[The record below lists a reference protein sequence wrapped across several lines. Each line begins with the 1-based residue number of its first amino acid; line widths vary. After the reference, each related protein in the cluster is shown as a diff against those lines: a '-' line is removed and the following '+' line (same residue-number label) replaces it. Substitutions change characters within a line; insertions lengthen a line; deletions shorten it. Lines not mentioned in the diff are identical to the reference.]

1 MRTGDAVQHERI
13 IELFDRNQSAGVAA
27 GLLRVRVEDEKLVGQ
42 YVTVKGERLLNFG
55 SCAYLGLNLDDRLK
69 AGAIDAI
76 QRYGPVFSSSG
87 AYTSIDLYNHLEAQL
102 EEIFEAAVVV
112 PTTTTLGHLSAL
124 PLLIGVGD
132 AVIVDAQAHSSVHL
146 ATQSLIAEGIP
157 VRVVNHNDLDALD
170 AALADLVDS
179 HHAVWYLADGVY
191 SMYGDV
197 APVDALLSRL
207 DRHDNM
213 YAYLDDAHGFGWK
226 GSKGRGFVLEG
237 ISLHERMVVAVS
249 LSKSFGSGGAA
260 IAFPNRVLA
269 DRVQRLGGTMTF
281 SGPLHPAE
289 LGAAIA
295 SAEIHLSD
303 EHACLTARIDEQI
316 EFTARLIKE
325 LEIPVVSMDHTPI
338 WFAHI
343 GGKDDT
349 LDIAQ
354 RLMADGFYCNYA
366 AFPAVPVGHAG
377 VRFTQ
382 TLYHSEAD
390 IGAFLE
396 CMAGHIADVLGT
408 ADDGIDIIV
417 DLSDT
422 AQMVNETSGSLS

>member
-1 MRTGDAVQHERI
+1 MRTGDAIQHERI
-13 IELFDRNQSAGVAA
+13 IKLFDRNQSAGVAA

-42 YVTVKGERLLNFG
+42 YVTVKGRRLLNFG

-76 QRYGPVFSSSG
+76 ERYGPVFSSSG
-87 AYTSIDLYNHLEAQL
+87 AYTSIDLYSRLETQL
-102 EEIFEAAVVV
+102 EEIFEAAVIV

-124 PLLIGVGD
+124 PLLIGAGD
-132 AVIVDAQAHSSVHL
+132 AVVVDAQAHSSIHL

-157 VRVVNHNDLDALD
+157 VRVVDHNDLEALD
-170 AALADLVDS
+170 AALADLVGS
-179 HHAVWYLADGVY
+179 HNAVWYLADGVY

-197 APVDALLSRL
+197 APVDAISSRL
-207 DRHDNM
+207 DRYDNL
-213 YAYLDDAHGFGWK
+213 YVYIDDAHGFGWT

-237 ISLHERMVVAVS
+237 RTLHERMVVAVS

-260 IAFPNRVLA
+260 IAFPNRALA

-303 EHACLTARIDEQI
+303 EHAHLMARIDEQI
-316 EFTARLIKE
+316 EYMAHLIKE
-325 LEIPVVSMDHTPI
+325 FEIPAVSIDHTPI

-343 GGKDDT
+343 GGMNDT
-349 LDIAQ
+349 LEVAQ
-354 RLMADGFYCNYA
+354 RLLADGFYCNYA
-366 AFPAVPVGHAG
+366 VFPAVPVGHG
-377 VRFTQ
+377 GIRFTQ

-390 IGAFLE
+390 LAAFVE
-396 CMAGHIADVLGT
+396 CMAGHIADVVDSV
-408 ADDGIDIIV
+408 DDGIDITV
-417 DLSDT
+417 DLSD
-422 AQMVNETSGSLS
+422 AADLASEHAIH

>member
-13 IELFDRNQSAGVAA
+13 IKLFDRNQSAGVAA
-27 GLLRVRVEDEKLVGQ
+27 GLLRVRVEDEHLVGQ
-42 YVTVKGERLLNFG
+42 YVTVNGRRLLNFG

-76 QRYGPVFSSSG
+76 ERFGPVFSSSG
-87 AYTSIDLYNHLEAQL
+87 AYTSIDLYNKLEAQL
-102 EEIFEAAVVV
+102 EEIFEAAVIV

-132 AVIVDAQAHSSVHL
+132 AVVIDAQAHSSIHL

-170 AALADLVDS
+170 AALAELVDS
-179 HHAVWYLADGVY
+179 HNAVWYLADGVY
-191 SMYGDV
+191 SMYGDL

-207 DRHDNM
+207 DRHENL
-213 YAYLDDAHGFGWK
+213 YAYLDDAHGFGWM

-260 IAFPNRVLA
+260 IAFPDRAMA

-303 EHACLTARIDEQI
+303 EHPQLMARMDEQI
-316 EFTARLIKE
+316 EFMMHLIKE

-343 GGKDDT
+343 GGTDDAIE
-349 LDIAQ
+349 IAK
-354 RLMADGFYCNYA
+354 RLLADGFYCNYS

-377 VRFTQ
+377 LRFTQ
-382 TLYHSEAD
+382 TLYHSRD
-390 IGAFLE
+390 DLVAFLE
-396 CMAGHIADVLGT
+396 SMAGHIADVVGE
-408 ADDGIDIIV
+408 DDTGIDILV
-417 DLSDT
+417 DLSDR
-422 AQMVNETSGSLS
+422 ADQLAEPANR